1 MADGGELGFDEG
13 DVFGIEITGDEPSGR
28 AEPFEDGDGM
38 ATEAEGAIDDGL
50 ARFRIER
57 GKAFREHDGDVLAG
71 LGRAFAGISEFA
83 EPGALGS
90 RRHREIVR
98 DVAGSICETDGTDAE
113 ADMRAIAGLLLCVVS
128 AQAQSDA
135 AKSEE
140 FFEKSVRPV
149 LVNRCVSCHGSKASK
164 GGLRLDSREAVLAG
178 GDGGA
183 VVESGKPNASRLIK
197 AVRHDGDL
205 KMPSNNKLPDAEIA
219 ALERWVE
226 LGLPW
231 PKGAT
236 LAKTDASKHWAFQPL
251 VVRSPK
257 AKAENPIDGFLLD
270 KLRENGLAF
279 SPPADRHMLIR
290 RLSFDLIG
298 LPPTPEEVAAFEA
311 DTAPDA
317 VEKLVDR
324 LLASPRYGERWGRH
338 WLDVA
343 RYADN
348 KGYIFFEQ
356 QEYPWAWAYR
366 DYVIDAINRDV
377 PFDRFVLE
385 QLAADQLSLDKPERL
400 AAMGFL
406 TVGGHF
412 MNNTHDVIDDRIDV
426 VTRGLMGLTVSCAR
440 CHDHKFDPVP
450 AADYYALYGVFR
462 SSTEPGV
469 PPTLGPEPTTEEH
482 KKFAAELAKRE
493 KALLDF
499 VTGKHRELVSGARLR
514 AGEYLLAVWNARNQ
528 PPADDF
534 MLIAD
539 KGDINPAMITRWRTY
554 LDEEKKKPNAIWI
567 PWFAFASADEKT
579 FPGIA
584 ERIDKEKLN
593 PRVKA
598 VFATAP
604 KSMKDV
610 AERYGALFA
619 EAEKAGT
626 TDDAALRELRTV
638 LYGPRSPADAPMAL
652 DWGFLSLF
660 PDRAT
665 QAEYQKLLKELET
678 HIAKGPPRA
687 MVLVDAA
694 RPYDPRVFE
703 RGNPNR
709 LGEPV
714 ARRFLSFG
722 ASAPKPFT
730 TGSGRL
736 ELAKA
741 IVDRANPLTARVFV
755 NRVWM
760 HHFGR
765 GIVATP
771 GDFGTRGD
779 PPTHPEL
786 LDWLADDFMANGW
799 SMKRLHKRIVLSQ
812 AYRQSSLATP
822 ENAKAFTA
830 DPENKW
836 LGRANRRRLELEP
849 LHDAMLAVSNSLD
862 TKAGGPAVP
871 LFGGSR
877 RRAVYGHVNRLD
889 FPSLWSTF
897 DVPAPTG
904 SIAARTPTT
913 TAPQAL
919 FLLNGPFARDAA
931 KRLANHPS
939 IAKGNDAAAK
949 VDALFRAAFG
959 RKPENDE
966 RDLAVAFVA
975 KPGQNRWTDLA
986 QSLLLANEFLYVD

>member
-1 MADGGELGFDEG
+1 MRTL
-13 DVFGIEITGDEPSGR
+13 
-28 AEPFEDGDGM
+28 
-38 ATEAEGAIDDGL
+38 AI
-50 ARFRIER
+50 
-57 GKAFREHDGDVLAG
+57 
-71 LGRAFAGISEFA
+71 
-83 EPGALGS
+83 
-90 RRHREIVR
+90 
-98 DVAGSICETDGTDAE
+98 
-113 ADMRAIAGLLLCVVS
+113 LLLGAATVH
-128 AQAQSDA
+128 AQPDA
-135 AKSEE
+135 AKNEE

-149 LVNRCVSCHGSKASK
+149 LANRCVSCHGAKAAK
-164 GGLRLDSREAVLAG
+164 GDLRLDSRAAVLAG

-183 VVESGKPNASRLIK
+183 VVVSGQPNASRLIK
-197 AVRHDGDL
+197 AIRHDGDL
-205 KMPSNNKLPDAEIA
+205 KMPDNNKLPDAEIA
-219 ALERWVE
+219 ALEKWVE

-231 PKGAT
+231 PKNAVI
-236 LAKTDASKHWAFQPL
+236 AAPNAARNHWAFQPL
-251 VVRSPK
+251 KVREPK
-257 AKAENPIDGFLLD
+257 IKSENPIDGFLLE
-270 KLRENGLAF
+270 KLKEKGLAF
-279 SPPADRHMLIR
+279 SPSADRRTLIR

-298 LPPTPEEVAAFEA
+298 LPPTADEVAAFEA
-311 DTAPDA
+311 DRSPDA
-317 VEKLVDR
+317 VERLVDR
-324 LLASPRYGERWGRH
+324 LLASPRHGERWGRH

-366 DYVIDAINRDV
+366 DYVVDAINRDV

-385 QLAADQLSLDKPERL
+385 QLAADQLTLDKPERL

-412 MNNTHDVIDDRIDV
+412 MNNTHDVIDDRIDL

-469 PPTLGPEPTTEEH
+469 PPVLGPEPTTEEH

-493 KALLDF
+493 KALVDF
-499 VTGKHRELVSGARLR
+499 VTGKHRELVGGARLR

-567 PWFAFASADEKT
+567 PWFAFASADEKDY
-579 FPGIA
+579 PRIA
-584 ERIDKEKLN
+584 IRIGEEKLN
-593 PRVKA
+593 PRVQA
-598 VFATAP
+598 AFATAP
-604 KSMKDV
+604 KTMKDV
-610 AERYGALFA
+610 ADRYGALFA
-619 EAEKAGT
+619 EAEKAGE
-626 TDDAALRELRTV
+626 TDDAAIKELRGV
-638 LYGPRSPADAPMAL
+638 LYGARSPADAPMAL

-687 MVLVDAA
+687 MALVDAP

-722 ASAPKPFT
+722 AAAPKPFAH
-730 TGSGRL
+730 GSGRL
-736 ELAKA
+736 ELARA

-755 NRVWM
+755 NRVWA

-765 GIVATP
+765 GIVATT

-786 LDWLADDFMANGW
+786 LDWLANDFMAHDW
-799 SMKRLHKRIVLSQ
+799 SMKRLHRQIVLSR
-812 AYRQSSLATP
+812 AYRQSSIASA
-822 ENAKAFTA
+822 ENVQSFAK
-830 DPENKW
+830 DPENQW
-836 LGRANRRRLELEP
+836 LARANRRRMELEP
-849 LHDAMLAVSNSLD
+849 LHDAMLAVSGSLD
-862 TKAGGPAVP
+862 QKAGGPAVP
-871 LFGGSR
+871 LFGGAR

-931 KRLANHPS
+931 KRLANLPA
-939 IAKGNDAAAK
+939 IQKADGPAAK
-949 VDALFRAAFG
+949 VDAMFRAAFG
-959 RKPENDE
+959 RVPENDE

-975 KPGQNRWTDLA
+975 KSGRDRWTDLA

>member
-1 MADGGELGFDEG
+1 
-13 DVFGIEITGDEPSGR
+13 
-28 AEPFEDGDGM
+28 
-38 ATEAEGAIDDGL
+38 
-50 ARFRIER
+50 
-57 GKAFREHDGDVLAG
+57 
-71 LGRAFAGISEFA
+71 
-83 EPGALGS
+83 
-90 RRHREIVR
+90 
-98 DVAGSICETDGTDAE
+98 
-113 ADMRAIAGLLLCVVS
+113 MRAIASLLLCVVS
-128 AQAQSDA
+128 VQARTDA
-135 AKSEE
+135 AKNEE

-149 LVNRCVSCHGSKASK
+149 LANRCVACHGAKASK

-178 GDGGA
+178 GEGGA
-183 VVESGKPNASRLIK
+183 VVVSGKPNASRLIK

-205 KMPSNNKLPDAEIA
+205 KMPGNNKLPDAEIA

-231 PKGAT
+231 PKTGMIASPNS
-236 LAKTDASKHWAFQPL
+236 AKDHWAFQPL
-251 VVRSPK
+251 KVRQSTGRG
-257 AKAENPIDGFLLD
+257 ESPIDDFLLE
-270 KLRENGLAF
+270 KLTQSGLSF
-279 SPPADRHMLIR
+279 SPSADRRTLIR

-298 LPPTPEEVAAFEA
+298 LPPKPEEIAAFES
-311 DTAPDA
+311 DTAPGA

-366 DYVIDAINRDV
+366 DYVIDAFNRDV

-385 QLAADQLSLDKPERL
+385 QLAADQLTLDKPDRL

-412 MNNTHDVIDDRIDV
+412 MNNTHDVIDDRIDL

-462 SSTEPGV
+462 SSTEPVV
-469 PPTLGPEPTTEEH
+469 PPVLGPEPMTDEH
-482 KKFAAELAKRE
+482 KNFAAELAKRE
-493 KALLDF
+493 KALVDF
-499 VTGKHRELVSGARLR
+499 VKAKHRELVSGARLR

-554 LDEEKKKPNAIWI
+554 LDEERSKPGAIWT
-567 PWFAFASADEKT
+567 PWFAFAAVEEKQFAIVT
-579 FPGIA
+579 
-584 ERIDKEKLN
+584 ERIGKEQLN
-593 PRVKA
+593 ARVGA
-598 VFATAP
+598 AFASAP
-604 KSMKDV
+604 KTIKEV
-610 AERYGALFA
+610 ADRYGALFA
-619 EAEKAGT
+619 EAEKAGET
-626 TDDAALRELRTV
+626 ADAPTRELRGV
-638 LYGPRSPADAPMAL
+638 LYGARSPADAPMAL

-678 HIAKGPPRA
+678 HIAQGPPRA
-687 MVLVDAA
+687 MTLVDAPQ
-694 RPYDPRVFE
+694 PYEPRIFD

-709 LGEPV
+709 LGDRVP
-714 ARRFLSFG
+714 RRFLSFG
-722 ASAPKPFT
+722 NPPPAPFAQ
-730 TGSGRL
+730 GSGRL
-736 ELAKA
+736 ELAKRVVA
-741 IVDRANPLTARVFV
+741 KENPLTARVFV

-765 GIVATP
+765 GLVATP
-771 GDFGTRGD
+771 ADFGTRGE

-786 LDWLADDFMANGW
+786 LDWLAQDFMNNGW
-799 SMKRLHKRIVLSQ
+799 SIKKLHKRIVLSK
-812 AYRQSSLATP
+812 AYRQASLASR
-822 ENAKAFTA
+822 ENAKSYAL

-836 LGRANRRRLELEP
+836 LGRANRRRLEFEP
-849 LHDAMLAVSNSLD
+849 LHDAMLAVSGSLELA
-862 TKAGGPAVP
+862 AGGPAVP
-871 LFGGSR
+871 LLGGTR

-931 KRLANHPS
+931 KRLANLVAIQKAEKP
-939 IAKGNDAAAK
+939 AAK
-949 VDALFRAAFG
+949 VEAMFLAAFG
-959 RKPENDE
+959 RRPENDE
-966 RDLAVAFVA
+966 RDLAVAFVS
-975 KPGQNRWTDLA
+975 KPGKDRWTDLA
-986 QSLLLANEFLYVD
+986 QSLLLANEFLFVD